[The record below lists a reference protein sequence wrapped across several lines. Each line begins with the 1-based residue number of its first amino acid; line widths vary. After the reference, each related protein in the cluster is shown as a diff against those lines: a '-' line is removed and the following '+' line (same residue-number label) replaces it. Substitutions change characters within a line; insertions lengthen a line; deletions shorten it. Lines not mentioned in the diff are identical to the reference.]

1 MPITPRL
8 ITLCDDMLIGGK
20 LGASLILLDFSF
32 YALSAAIE
40 RMSWEIPIY
49 VVFYSLWLIL
59 FDDCDSFD
67 IPIESRWSLGRI
79 DYSNLWLSVSG
90 FACGDAFWARPSIKD
105 TSRSSCRLQ
114 VILPGALFFLRRLL
128 SLYCVSFFLL
138 RLAWLPIYGSL
149 SLLWTLTLTFACLLI
164 WTV

>member
-1 MPITPRL
+1 
-8 ITLCDDMLIGGK
+8 MLIGGK

-32 YALSAAIE
+32 KALSPAIE
-40 RMSWEIPIY
+40 RMSWEKPIY
-49 VVFYSLWLIL
+49 VVFYRRWLIL

-67 IPIESRWSLGRI
+67 MPIESRWSVGRI
-79 DYSNLWLSVSG
+79 DCSNLWFSVSG

-105 TSRSSCRLQ
+105 TSRSSCRLH
-114 VILPGALFFLRRLL
+114 VIFPGALFFLRRLL

-138 RLAWLPIYGSL
+138 RLAWPLFNGSPL
-149 SLLWTLTLTFACLLI
+149 SLLTLTLTFACLLI